1 MSKNEPRVF
10 IKKDTTQI
18 DFVSSKIKNYA
29 GSAIKKL
36 LQARRQDSV
45 TGGQK

>member
-1 MSKNEPRVF
+1 MSKNEPRIF
-10 IKKDTTQI
+10 IKQDTTQI

-36 LQARRQDSV
+36 LLARHRIA
-45 TGGQK
+45 